1 MINSTVPSL
10 AQTGAVVI
18 TFNPDN
24 DFALNLTA
32 ASHQLDKIIV
42 VDNGS
47 QESSLLRIKD
57 CISQHTNVILI
68 ENKTNL
74 GIAKALN
81 IGCQYLH
88 EHDTSFALM
97 LDQDSLVTD
106 GMVASLYNTIS
117 RLNSCAVI
125 SPKILAKDNDNNLDI
140 IPSRYMV
147 PSSGLFYKKSTTE
160 KEPLKVL
167 FNITSGSLID
177 LTIWNKIGK
186 FQEDYFIEGVDNEYG
201 LRANSLGYSVMI
213 DNNASLVQQYGN
225 QQVKKLFGKNF
236 FPTFHSP
243 LRHYYV
249 SRNRL
254 FIWNQYYKKY
264 PYYLTWDLLSFF
276 NTLFLIL
283 AFEDNK
289 YQKIKHIGRGILDAF
304 RGKKGKYNA

>member
-24 DFALNLTA
+24 DFGLNLTA

-47 QESSLLRIKD
+47 QESSLNRIKD
-57 CISQHTNVILI
+57 CVSQHTNVILI
-68 ENKTNL
+68 DNKNNL

-81 IGCQYLH
+81 IGCQYLL
-88 EHDTSFALM
+88 ERDTSFALM

-117 RLNSCAVI
+117 SLNSCAVI
-125 SPKILAKDNDNNLDI
+125 SPKILAKDNDNNLDT

-147 PSSGLFYKKSTTE
+147 PSNGLFYKKSSVE
-160 KEPLKVL
+160 KEPLRVL

-201 LRANSLGYSVMI
+201 LRANSLGYSVVI

-225 QQVKKLFGKNF
+225 QQVKRLFGKNF

-254 FIWNQYYKKY
+254 FIWNKYYKKY

-304 RGKKGKYNA
+304 RGKKGKYDV

>member
-1 MINSTVPSL
+1 
-10 AQTGAVVI
+10 
-18 TFNPDN
+18 
-24 DFALNLTA
+24 
-32 ASHQLDKIIV
+32 
-42 VDNGS
+42 
-47 QESSLLRIKD
+47 
-57 CISQHTNVILI
+57 
-68 ENKTNL
+68 
-74 GIAKALN
+74 
-81 IGCQYLH
+81 
-88 EHDTSFALM
+88 M

-117 RLNSCAVI
+117 HLNSCAVV
-125 SPKILAKDNDNNLDI
+125 SPKILAKDNDNNLGN

-147 PSSGLFYKKSTTE
+147 PSNGLFYKKSFAE
-160 KEPLKVL
+160 KEPLRVL

-177 LTIWNKIGK
+177 LAIWHKIGK

-201 LRANSLGYSVMI
+201 LRANSLGYSVVI

-225 QQVKKLFGKNF
+225 QQVKNLFGKSF

-254 FIWNQYYKKY
+254 FIWHKYYKKY

-304 RGKKGKYNA
+304 RGKTGKFNV